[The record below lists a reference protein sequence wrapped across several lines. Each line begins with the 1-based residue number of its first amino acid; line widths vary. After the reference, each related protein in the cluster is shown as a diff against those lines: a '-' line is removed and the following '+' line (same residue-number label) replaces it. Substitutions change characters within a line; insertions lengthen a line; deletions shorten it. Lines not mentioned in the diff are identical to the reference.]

1 MKKLT
6 TKFIK
11 FRNANP
17 RLNRTEA
24 KAAFKKFLER
34 KDD

>member
-17 RLNRTEA
+17 RLNRVEA
-24 KAAFKKFLER
+24 KSAFKKFLER
-34 KDD
+34 KEE